1 MANTGGLRDRKKLE
15 TWRAINIAAAE
26 LFLERGF
33 EAVSIA
39 DIAAAANI
47 SPSTFFNYFTTK
59 EAVVFDP
66 DPADSSTV
74 RDLLDARPDG
84 EPLWD
89 SLREAL
95 LGYLKAL
102 GPRVVTQR
110 RLKTSSPALAACG
123 RELGDRIHDDLGEWA
138 RLRHSRLT
146 EMDLILLINLSTA
159 AVLAAFEVWDPD
171 TGVHEFVQL
180 AADCLNR
187 TGTGVAPSPDGKF

>member
-74 RDLLDARPDG
+74 RDLLDARPEG
-84 EPLWD
+84 VPQWLAVRPGAVGLSE
-89 SLREAL
+89 
-95 LGYLKAL
+95 
-102 GPRVVTQR
+102 GPR
-110 RLKTSSPALAACG
+110 SSSRDPASAQ
-123 RELGDRIHDDLGEWA
+123 DLFA
-138 RLRHSRLT
+138 RPGGLR
-146 EMDLILLINLSTA
+146 
-159 AVLAAFEVWDPD
+159 P
-171 TGVHEFVQL
+171 
-180 AADCLNR
+180 R
-187 TGTGVAPSPDGKF
+187 TR